1 MNILEALF
9 TKPRI
14 HSVPRFHAATKRE
27 SAAAEAKRDQLHL
40 ELGCYVAN
48 TTAEQRRAEAE
59 AYFAVARSMRP
70 SRS

>member
-27 SAAAEAKRDQLHL
+27 SAALRRKREETTEALRR
-40 ELGCYVAN
+40 YV
-48 TTAEQRRAEAE
+48 TEQRLLAAVREA
-59 AYFAVARSMRP
+59 VK
-70 SRS
+70 

>member
-27 SAAAEAKRDQLHL
+27 SAALRRKRTDVQLQL
-40 ELGCYVAN
+40 AVYVA
-48 TTAEQRRAEAE
+48 TVPLSTRKAETE
-59 AYFAVARSMRP
+59 AYMEAARD
-70 SRS
+70 